1 MSKKDVK
8 LEIVY
13 LPVDSLE
20 EYEGNARDHGEED
33 VAAIKRSIEKF
44 GFDDPIGIWSDHNVI
59 VEGHGRLMAAK
70 ALGMKEVP
78 CIRLDHMTDAERK
91 AYGLAHNKTAELS
104 RWNFG
109 KLEMEL
115 SNLGEFNMGDF
126 GFGFS
131 NGSSDF
137 GVVTN
142 PEEEYGSNDEG
153 FRDYQEPLTKEELES
168 YSDNAEDF
176 LMKRR
181 VIITY
186 LPEQEEELKNLLG
199 ITEERMRVVYSLDEL
214 TGADEE

>member
-1 MSKKDVK
+1 MKDFK

-20 EYEGNARDHGEED
+20 EYDGNARDHGEED
-33 VAAIKRSIEKF
+33 VAAIARSIEKF

-70 ALGMKEVP
+70 SLGMKEVP
-78 CIRLDHMTDAERK
+78 CIRLDHMTDEERR

-115 SNLGEFNMGDF
+115 SNLGNFNMGDF

-131 NGSSDF
+131 NGSSSF
-137 GVVTN
+137 SVST
-142 PEEEYGSNDEG
+142 PSNDSNDYGAGDDG
-153 FRDYQEPLTKEELES
+153 FEEYQEPLSNEELDA

-176 LMKRR
+176 LLKRR

-199 ITEERMRVVYSLDEL
+199 ITDDKMRVVYSLDDL
-214 TGADEE
+214 TGVDEE

>member
-13 LPVDSLE
+13 LPVDDLE

-33 VAAIKRSIEKF
+33 VAAIRRSIEKF

-109 KLEMEL
+109 KLELEL

-137 GVVTN
+137 GVVSN
-142 PEEEYGSNDEG
+142 PEEQYGGDDG
-153 FRDYQEPLTKEELES
+153 FRDYQEPLTKEELEA
-168 YSDNAEDF
+168 YSDNADDF
-176 LMKRR
+176 LLKRR
-181 VIITY
+181 VIITF

-199 ITEERMRVVYSLDEL
+199 ITDEKMRVVYSLEDL
-214 TGADEE
+214 TGGEE

>member
-1 MSKKDVK
+1 MAKKDVK

-13 LPVDSLE
+13 LPVEALE

-33 VAAIKRSIEKF
+33 VAAIRRSIEKF

-115 SNLGEFNMGDF
+115 SGLGEFNMGDF

-137 GVVTN
+137 GVSN
-142 PEEEYGSNDEG
+142 PGDAYGAGDEG
-153 FRDYQEPLTKEELES
+153 FEDYQEPLSKEELEA
-168 YSDNAEDF
+168 YAEKSDDF
-176 LMKRR
+176 LLKRR
-181 VIITY
+181 VIITFM
-186 LPEQEEELKNLLG
+186 PVQEQQVRELLG
-199 ITEERMRVVYSLDEL
+199 VTGDGLKVVYDIDEL
-214 TGADEE
+214 LSFSDE

>member
-1 MSKKDVK
+1 MKKNVR

-13 LPVDSLE
+13 LPVDALE
-20 EYEGNARDHGEED
+20 EYDGNARDHGEED
-33 VAAIKRSIEKF
+33 VAAIQHSIEKF

-115 SNLGEFNMGDF
+115 SGLGEFNMGDF

-137 GVVTN
+137 GAAVVD
-142 PEEEYGSNDEG
+142 PEEKYGGDDG
-153 FRDYQEPLTKEELES
+153 FQEMQEPLSKEELEA

-176 LMKRR
+176 LLKRR

-186 LPEQEEELKNLLG
+186 LPEQEEIVKGLLN
-199 ITEERMRVVYSLDEL
+199 IEDEKLRVVYSLDEL
-214 TGADEE
+214 AGVKE